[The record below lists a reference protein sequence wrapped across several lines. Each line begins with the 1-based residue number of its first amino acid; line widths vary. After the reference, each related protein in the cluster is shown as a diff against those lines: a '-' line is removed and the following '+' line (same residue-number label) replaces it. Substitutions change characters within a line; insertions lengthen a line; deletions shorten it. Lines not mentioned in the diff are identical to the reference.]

1 MYHQFVS
8 SEGNTLKTLVIAS
21 LAAGA
26 HGRDISKHVHHLKK
40 LKNCRQIKSRYRNLA
55 LHHHPDKEG
64 GSETDFVRLTK
75 AKDEALESCSNDS
88 ARPKVKVHTAKS
100 KTSKHGGSAKKRA
113 KRARKKARKANK
125 KADKKGRYKARK
137 KGRDKARKKGR
148 DKAHKKGHEKGY
160 LGETGATILAGALV
174 VGGIEM
180 TRRVRP
186 RGRLRRMNSDENY
199 QHLTGHRRR
208 QGGSK

>member
-8 SEGNTLKTLVIAS
+8 SEGNKLKTLVIAS

-26 HGRDISKHVHHLKK
+26 HGRDISKHIHHLKK

-64 GSETDFVRLTK
+64 GSEPDFVRLTK

-88 ARPKVKVHTAKS
+88 ARPKVKVHTTKS

-125 KADKKGRYKARK
+125 KGHPQSHK
-137 KGRDKARKKGR
+137 KGRDKARKKG
-148 DKAHKKGHEKGY
+148 HKKGY
-160 LGETGATILAGALV
+160 LGETGATMLAGALV

-180 TRRVRP
+180 TRRARP